1 MKKIYICVLLF
12 SLMVFPQHINDVYK
26 KVERKLTFD
35 KKYLNIYTVEFKP
48 TNEDLEGLTNIP
60 RYEIPQ
66 PYSFKVADNISYG
79 IVFLKEVIE
88 IDTMTILYVKE
99 IVDKSVTDE
108 NLFGGSSGPQ
118 IDTNIVLRFR
128 DVQELYENNFTTY
141 AKMYNILVRTSQ
153 EQEPISLLGINV
165 DQDFQKSRG
174 ISGKNN
180 QDFLNYMKLNSIH
193 RYPPIVDD
201 SKQSRR
207 SRRGQKPTVATDY
220 QIDASF
226 SQASFF
232 HPSMDLGFSTISAEL
247 GFGAKV
253 LNIHP
258 WQSMTLS
265 TGIRALVSISGE
277 KQNLFDDYL
286 LDAKLM
292 GRLRINTSGFAH
304 HLPFLFINK
313 PLLNVGSGVVFDFA
327 TTRAY
332 GLPFIN
338 LYLSTGAV
346 DVSNPFV
353 TIGKPDSSFGY
364 FSFKQWETSMS
375 FYWNSSEDLT
385 MRFRM
390 DVGVGNY
397 DVYEAKYYQGVSR
410 KLVYNQIQPMLKLH
424 LNFSPKN
431 VEFFGTS
438 FKLFDNHLWFDFWI
452 KLFDLD
458 ETQNFRFES
467 QYISAPMFRGTKPWE
482 MDGATSIVQVRYR
495 YGF

>member
-1 MKKIYICVLLF
+1 MMKSLLCVLLITCAI
-12 SLMVFPQHINDVYK
+12 FPQHINDVYK
-26 KVERKLTFD
+26 KVERKLSVD
-35 KKYLNIYTVEFKP
+35 KKYLNIFTLEFKP
-48 TNEDLEGLTNIP
+48 TNEDLNGLTNIP
-60 RYEIPQ
+60 RFEMPE
-66 PYSFKVADNISYG
+66 PYSFKVADNITYN

-88 IDTMTILYVKE
+88 IDTMTILYIKE

-108 NLFGGSSGPQ
+108 NLFGGSGGPQ
-118 IDTNIVLRFR
+118 IDTNMVLRFT
-128 DVQELYENNFTTY
+128 DIQELYENNFSTY
-141 AKMYNILVRTSQ
+141 SKLYNILVRESQ
-153 EQEPISLLGINV
+153 EIEPSSLLGINV

-174 ISGKNN
+174 ISGLNN
-180 QDFLNYMKLNSIH
+180 QDFLNYMRINSIH

-201 SKQSRR
+201 TKTSKR
-207 SRRGQKPTVATDY
+207 SRRGQKPAVATDY

-226 SQASFF
+226 SHVSFF

-247 GFGAKV
+247 GFGSKV
-253 LNIHP
+253 LGIHP
-258 WQSMTLS
+258 WQSMTMS
-265 TGIRALVSISGE
+265 TGIRALVSIGGE
-277 KQNLFDDYL
+277 KPNLNDDYVI
-286 LDAKLM
+286 DARLM

-332 GLPFIN
+332 GLPFFN

-353 TIGKPDSSFGY
+353 KIGKPDSSFGY
-364 FSFKQWETSMS
+364 FTFKQWEASMS
-375 FYWNSSEDLT
+375 FYWNSSEELT

-390 DVGVGNY
+390 DVGIGNY

-410 KLVYNQIQPMLKLH
+410 KLVYNQIQPMLKIH

-431 VEFFGTS
+431 NDFFGTS

-452 KLFDLD
+452 KLFELD

>member
-1 MKKIYICVLLF
+1 MKILQCVLLF
-12 SLMVFPQHINDVYK
+12 SFIMFPQHINDVYR

-35 KKYLNIYTVEFKP
+35 KKYLNIFTIEYRPKA
-48 TNEDLEGLTNIP
+48 EDLNELTNIP
-60 RYEIPQ
+60 RHELPT
-66 PYSFKVADNISYG
+66 PFSFKVADNISYQ

-88 IDTMTILYVKE
+88 IDTMTILLVKE

-108 NLFGGSSGPQ
+108 NLFGGSGGPQ

-128 DVQELYENNFTTY
+128 DIQELYENNFSVYEKLYTL
-141 AKMYNILVRTSQ
+141 LVKESQ
-153 EQEPISLLGINV
+153 EQEPFSLLGINV
-165 DQDFQKSRG
+165 DEDFQKSRG
-174 ISGKNN
+174 ISGRNN
-180 QDFLNYMKLNSIH
+180 QDFLNYMKINSIH
-193 RYPPIVDD
+193 RYPPIVDET
-201 SKQSRR
+201 KTSRR
-207 SRRGQKPTVATDY
+207 SRRGQKPVVATDY

-226 SQASFF
+226 SQVSFF

-247 GFGAKV
+247 GFGTKV
-253 LNIHP
+253 LGVHP
-258 WQSMTLS
+258 WQAMTMS

-277 KQNLFDDYL
+277 KQNLFDDYII
-286 LDAKLM
+286 DARLM

-304 HLPFLFINK
+304 NLPFLFTNK

-338 LYLSTGAV
+338 LYLSTGSV

-364 FSFKQWETSMS
+364 FSFKQWEASMS

-390 DVGVGNY
+390 DVGLGNY
-397 DVYEAKYYQGVSR
+397 DVYQAKYYQGVSR

-424 LNFSPKN
+424 INFSPKN
-431 VEFFGTS
+431 NDFFGTS
-438 FKLFDNHLWFDFWI
+438 FKIYDNHLWFDFWI
-452 KLFDLD
+452 KLFELD

-467 QYISAPMFRGTKPWE
+467 SYISSPIFRGTKPWE
-482 MDGATSIVQVRYR
+482 IDGATSIVQVRYR